1 MNETPLLSITIETY
15 NQKDFI
21 TQTMD
26 SILQQK
32 YDFPYE
38 IIVGDDCSSD
48 GTAKILDEYASRYPQ
63 IKIIHNE
70 QNLGALENFYNLL
83 KFCNGKYL
91 MDCAGDDYWVQHK
104 VEKQISF
111 MENNPDVGFCYGK
124 AICCNN
130 IGKRIGNVI
139 GKKTETFEELIQQ
152 NGVPI
157 LTFCGR
163 MDVIRKYLA
172 EIKPQEKDWKMEDYP
187 LLLWLSM
194 ESKICFL
201 DDIFGVY
208 RVLDESASH
217 SVNIDKLFSFEKN
230 VYEIKEFFCKRY
242 NFDLPPFN
250 EFICR
255 KELLYSLCLKDNCKN
270 ETKDLFKS
278 LLKENKPISKK
289 DKIRS
294 IIISSRVLLFLY
306 KILKRPV

>member
-1 MNETPLLSITIETY
+1 MSESIFLSITVETY
-15 NQKDFI
+15 NQKNFI
-21 TQTMD
+21 TKTLD

-48 GTAKILDEYASRYPQ
+48 GTSQILDEFASNYPQ

-70 QNLGALENFYNLL
+70 HNLGVLGNFYNLL

-91 MDCAGDDYWVQHK
+91 MDCAGDDYWLPNK
-104 VEKQISF
+104 VETQIVF
-111 MENNPDVGFCYGK
+111 MENNSDVGLCYGK

-130 IGKRIGNVI
+130 QGKKLGRVI
-139 GKKTETFEELIQQ
+139 GEMTETFEQLLDH

-157 LTFCGR
+157 LTICGR
-163 MDVIRKYLA
+163 FEVIKKYIS
-172 EIKPQEKDWKMEDYP
+172 EIRPQEKNWKMEDYP
-187 LLLWLSM
+187 LLLWLSK
-194 ESKICFL
+194 ESRITFL
-201 DDIFGVY
+201 DEFFGVY

-217 SVNIDKLFSFEKN
+217 SLDIEKLFSFEKN
-230 VYEIKEFFCKRY
+230 VYEIKEYFAQRY
-242 NFDLPPFN
+242 NKSLKPFN
-250 EFICR
+250 EVDCR

-270 ETKDLFKS
+270 ETKVLFKK

-294 IIISSRVLLFLY
+294 LIISSKILLFFY
-306 KILKRPV
+306 KIIKRPA